1 MLNEFRLKILLCLL
15 LGICP
20 VLIIQIGYSQQTRSS
35 FELTDAFRIL
45 EENNLAIKQMEN
57 SIADS
62 ELEIYI
68 QKTGYLPTLATT
80 ASYNHVSEL
89 SELVIPFQFPGLSLP
104 AIEAGVK
111 NQYDFAVIAKQ
122 PLFTGFRTQ
131 NLIQAAGEQHRAN
144 KIQKDILRNRLYLQ
158 VAQLY
163 FGVQLN
169 LLQQKVLEQSVNRTD
184 LQLQKVKQ
192 FLHAQQATFFDTLEV
207 SNRKLQISNQ
217 LQKLKKIKDI
227 IVSKLLFLLNI
238 KKIPQLQITDFD
250 EQNLYLKELEF
261 YQNKALSK
269 RPELNQATALT
280 DAQNY
285 RVKVVRSAYFPQVYA
300 SVSYHYSRPGVNFFK
315 DEWMDYYTVGLN
327 LQWEMWNWH
336 KTKQKTEQARYM
348 VRQLDLKTREIMESI
363 GQEIREAYINLL
375 TTKEQIFLQQ
385 KLVNMEK
392 ERYRITEKRYD
403 QGLATSF
410 DLRDAEKKLTEAELL
425 IQNTFIEWQSYTLQL
440 DYATGVIGKK

>member
-1 MLNEFRLKILLCLL
+1 MLNEFRRKILLGLL

-20 VLIIQIGYSQQTRSS
+20 VLINQIGYSQQTTSS
-35 FELTDAFRIL
+35 FDLTAAFRIL
-45 EENNLAIKQMEN
+45 EENNLAIKQLEN
-57 SIADS
+57 RIASS
-62 ELEIYI
+62 ELEIYF
-68 QKTGYLPTLATT
+68 QKAGFFPSLTTT
-80 ASYNHVSEL
+80 ASINHVSEL
-89 SELVIPFQFPGLSLP
+89 AELEIPFQFPGISLP

-122 PLFTGFRTQ
+122 ALFTGFRTH

-144 KIQKDILRNRLYLQ
+144 KIQKDILGNRLYLQ

-169 LLQQKVLEQSVNRTD
+169 LLRQKVLEESVNRTD

-207 SNRKLQISNQ
+207 SVRKLQISNQ
-217 LQKLKKIKDI
+217 LQKLKKVKDI

-238 KKIPQLQITDFD
+238 EKIPAIRIPDIVDQD
-250 EQNLYLKELEF
+250 LYLQELDF
-261 YQNKALSK
+261 YQNKAVSK
-269 RPELNQATALT
+269 RPELHQATALK

-285 RVKVVRSAYFPQVYA
+285 RVKVVRSAYFPQVFA

-315 DEWMDYYTVGLN
+315 DKWMNYYTVGVN

-336 KTKQKTEQARYM
+336 KTKQKTDQAKYM
-348 VRQLDLKTREIMESI
+348 VRQLDLKTLEVMESI
-363 GQEIREAYINLL
+363 RQEIKEAYINLL

-392 ERYRITEKRYD
+392 ERYQITEKRYD

-410 DLRDAEKKLTEAELL
+410 DLSDSEKKLTEAELL
-425 IQNTFIEWQSYTLQL
+425 LQNNFIEWQSYSLQL